1 MSKPTKSQFQLL
13 IGASA
18 LAAVF
23 ALAAPAQA
31 GPSEDLEVTM
41 DVADAATDVSGSD
54 MSVENDTDQPEAEDG
69 EHNDVDDADVNDGEH
84 GDVDDG
90 DVDGGDHGDVDDGE
104 VDQEDQNEGGANDSE
119 GGGSQGDGPH

>member
-1 MSKPTKSQFQLL
+1 MSKSSKPQFPLL
-13 IGASA
+13 LGASA

-31 GPSEDLEVTM
+31 GPSDDLEVTM

-69 EHNDVDDADVNDGEH
+69 EHNDVDDADANDGEQN
-84 GDVDDG
+84 DVDDG
-90 DVDGGDHGDVDDGE
+90 DQNDLDEGD

-119 GGGSQGDGPH
+119 GDGSQGD

>member
-1 MSKPTKSQFQLL
+1 MSKSSKPQFPLL
-13 IGASA
+13 LGASA

-31 GPSEDLEVTM
+31 GPSDDLEVTM
-41 DVADAATDVSGSD
+41 DVADTATDVSGSE

-69 EHNDVDDADVNDGEH
+69 EHNDVDDADANDGEH
-84 GDVDDG
+84 DDVDEGDVDNADHD
-90 DVDGGDHGDVDDGE
+90 DVDAGE

-119 GGGSQGDGPH
+119 GDGPH